1 MTRIKINEDHQLKT
15 NIDKLLLELSTTD
28 PTDPHHDI
36 LIEKLEKLYALK
48 TPTKEGRKSVDPN
61 ALIAAA
67 GSIAGI
73 LVIVGY
79 EHAHVVGS
87 KALAFVLKK

>member
-28 PTDPHHDI
+28 PKDPHHDV
-36 LIEKLEKLYALK
+36 LIEKLEKLNALRTSAPEK
-48 TPTKEGRKSVDPN
+48 RKPVDPN
-61 ALIAAA
+61 ALINA
-67 GSIAGI
+67 GASIAGI